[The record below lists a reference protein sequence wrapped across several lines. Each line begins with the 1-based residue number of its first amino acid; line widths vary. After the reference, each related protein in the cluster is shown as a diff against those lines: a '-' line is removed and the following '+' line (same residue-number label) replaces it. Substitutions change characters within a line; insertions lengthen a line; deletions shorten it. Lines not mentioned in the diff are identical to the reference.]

1 VRRPITPYRVGGI
14 RLATSAFARRGL
26 SGFFHAALLL
36 TALALAP
43 IPANGRAQGRLAGP
57 DIASGLS
64 VQFTDNFLKQEGWRG
79 RLELISALGATV
91 VRIDLNWP
99 WVEAETG
106 SYDWSLYDQYSAE
119 LAKRRLR
126 PLFILNRPNS
136 PHGKPYDAVVDG
148 KRERGISPPTAAQDI
163 AAFVRF
169 AAAAAERYRHLDPI
183 WEIWNEPDQD
193 GFWPPTPSPI
203 DYVTLA
209 RETCLTVKQRVPD
222 AVVVGPAAAQMPTV
236 WRPKKPL
243 FDALLA
249 DTKLLSCLDAI
260 SLHTHRF
267 KQKPETVSRD
277 YLALRDVYL
286 SRWPDSLPQ
295 KPIIDTEWGDS
306 VYTSGLTEDTQAR
319 WVARM
324 YLVNLMEQVRLTNWY
339 CLFDVGSDDAEMEQ
353 RFGLVRVDGT
363 RRPAY
368 QAYQVLAQQL
378 GAMSLKQVVA
388 RFNRRTAEGASALV
402 FCDTAQRCVLA
413 VWETEDSPGPRTIS
427 VPGWRRIGPDIDYLG
442 REVASPMSTGGLL
455 EVKVQ
460 TAVRYIPVTPQP

>member
-1 VRRPITPYRVGGI
+1 MTPYRLMA
-14 RLATSAFARRGL
+14 LAASAHAWRTL
-26 SGFFHAALLL
+26 SGFCSVALLL
-36 TALALAP
+36 TALAP
-43 IPANGRAQGRLAGP
+43 IPAIGRAQGRLAGP

-64 VQFTDNFLKQEGWRG
+64 VQFTDNFLKQESWRG
-79 RLELISALGATV
+79 RLDLVSALGATV

-99 WVEAETG
+99 WVEPNAS
-106 SYDWSLYDQYSAE
+106 SYDWSLYDQYVAE

-136 PHGKPYDAVVDG
+136 PYGKRYDALIDGKP
-148 KRERGISPPTAAQDI
+148 ERGIGPPLAAQDI
-163 AAFVRF
+163 AAFGRF

-193 GFWPPTPSPI
+193 GSWPPTPSPT
-203 DYVTLA
+203 DYVALA
-209 RETCLTVKQRVPD
+209 RETCLAVKQRVPD

-249 DTKLLSCLDAI
+249 DTKLLACLDAI

-267 KQKPETVSRD
+267 RQKPETVSRD
-277 YLALRDVYL
+277 YAVLREAYL
-286 SRWPDSLPQ
+286 SRWPDALPQ

-306 VYTSGLTEDTQAR
+306 VYASGLTEDTQAR

-339 CLFDVGSDDAEMEQ
+339 CLVDVGGDDAEMEH
-353 RFGLVRVDGT
+353 RFGLVRADGT

-368 QAYQVLAQQL
+368 QAYKVLAQQL

-388 RFNRRTAEGASALV
+388 RFNQRTAEGASALV
-402 FCDTAQRCVLA
+402 FCDTAQHCVLT
-413 VWETEDSPGPRTIS
+413 VWETEESPGPRTIA
-427 VPGWRRIGPDIDYLG
+427 VPGWRRAGPDIDYLG
-442 REVASPMSTGGLL
+442 REVASPTGIGGVLQV
-455 EVKVQ
+455 EVQ
-460 TAVRYIPVTPQP
+460 TAVRFIPVTPQP

>member
-1 VRRPITPYRVGGI
+1 VRRPVTPYRVGGI
-14 RLATSAFARRGL
+14 GLVASANAWRTLG
-26 SGFFHAALLL
+26 GFFYPALLL
-36 TALALAP
+36 AALASF
-43 IPANGRAQGRLAGP
+43 PANGRAQGRLAGP

-64 VQFTDNFLKQEGWRG
+64 VQFTDNFLKQESWRS
-79 RLELISALGATV
+79 RLDLISALGATV

-99 WVEAETG
+99 WVEPKAG
-106 SYDWSLYDQYSAE
+106 SYDWSLYDQYTAE

-136 PHGKPYDAVVDG
+136 PYGKPYDAVVDG
-148 KRERGISPPTAAQDI
+148 KRERGIGPPTAPQDI
-163 AAFVRF
+163 AAFARF

-203 DYVTLA
+203 DYVMLA
-209 RETCLTVKQRVPD
+209 RETCLAVKQRVPN

-249 DTKLLSCLDAI
+249 DTKLLTCLDAI

-277 YLALRDVYL
+277 YAVLRDVYL
-286 SRWPDSLPQ
+286 AKWPDALPQ
-295 KPIIDTEWGDS
+295 KPVINTEWGDS
-306 VYTSGLTEDTQAR
+306 VYASGLTEDTQAR

-339 CLFDVGSDDAEMEQ
+339 CLFDVGSDDAEMEH
-353 RFGLVRVDGT
+353 RFGLVRADGT

-368 QAYQVLAQQL
+368 QAYKVLAQQL
-378 GAMSLKQVVA
+378 GAMSLRQVVA
-388 RFNRRTAEGASALV
+388 QFNRRTAEGASALV
-402 FCDTAQRCVLA
+402 FCDTARRCVLA
-413 VWETEDSPGPRTIS
+413 VWDTEDSPGPRTIP
-427 VPGWRRIGPDIDYLG
+427 VPGWRRTGPDIDYLG
-442 REVASPMSTGGLL
+442 REVVSPTSTGGLL
-455 EVKVQ
+455 QVEVQ
-460 TAVRYIPVTPQP
+460 AAVRYIPVTPQP